1 MAEPPAGGTDDRVTS
16 GLCPPRWSFPLFTPR
31 LRIGV
36 GMALA
41 LVAATAAPLVL
52 SPSPAA
58 WLPLVVVVGVGL
70 SNLVHE
76 AAHAWAASRLG
87 YQVAWV
93 VLGGLAGVTAY
104 VGRDDRPLD
113 RAAVALAGPAA
124 SAALVLV
131 FAAVRAATPAGTVC
145 AVLAEVAAGL
155 NVLSLVANLLPF
167 GGTDGAR
174 LVDGLAEHRRRRAA
188 G

>member
-1 MAEPPAGGTDDRVTS
+1 
-16 GLCPPRWSFPLFTPR
+16 
-31 LRIGV
+31 RIGV

-93 VLGGLAGVTAY
+93 VLGGLAGVTPY
-104 VGRDDRPLD
+104 GRPDDRPL
-113 RAAVALAGPAA
+113 GPAA
-124 SAALVLV
+124 GAALVLV
-131 FAAVRAATPAGTVC
+131 FAAVRAATPAGTAC